1 MRIPAFF
8 LNMKRRRKR
17 RKLRISAVITV
28 ALSVLLLLF
37 LGARGMKWLAEHFSE
52 KVPKQI
58 SDDWRLVLVNYEN
71 PVPKDYEFTLIELRN
86 DQAVDERIYP
96 DLQAMFDDARSEGI
110 SIIVTSSYR
119 NYEDQQAIMDRFI
132 RDFEDQGYSH
142 EEAKEKAEAQVN
154 RPGYSEHQL
163 GIGIDI
169 NSEDSSVQSSDHAWR
184 WLQEN
189 AWRYGFIQRYPA
201 DKTGIT
207 HVINEPW
214 HYRYVGYEN
223 AKIMKENNWCLEE
236 YLETLR

>member
-1 MRIPAFF
+1 M
-8 LNMKRRRKR
+8 MKKRKKR
-17 RKLRISAVITV
+17 RKVRIGAV
-28 ALSVLLLLF
+28 VLLLAVFALIAAIGITSVRR
-37 LGARGMKWLAEHFSE
+37 LLE
-52 KVPKQI
+52 KTKNRPPKQI

-71 PVPKDYEFTLIELRN
+71 PVPEDYTFTLIELRN

-119 NYEDQQAIMDRFI
+119 SYEDQVEIMERFI
-132 RDFEDQGYSH
+132 RDFENQGYSH

-184 WLQEN
+184 WLHEN
-189 AWRYGFIQRYPA
+189 AWKYGFIQRYPA
-201 DKTGIT
+201 DKTEIT

-214 HYRYVGYEN
+214 HYRYVGKE
-223 AKIMKENNWCLEE
+223 AAQIMTENNWCLEE